1 MIPHSRHN
9 VLLAAGH
16 DAPFTNNY
24 GVWLDE
30 FQDMG
35 LEHCL
40 ETSWTDA
47 VCYFG
52 EAAPVRV
59 SPGNAVIAIQ
69 SLQ

>member
-1 MIPHSRHN
+1 MLSSC
-9 VLLAAGH
+9 LMDAGH

-52 EAAPVRV
+52 EAKPIRV
-59 SPGNAVIAIQ
+59 SRSCAFCWI
-69 SLQ
+69 

>member
-1 MIPHSRHN
+1 MCLN
-9 VLLAAGH
+9 AGH

-40 ETSWTDA
+40 ETSWADA
-47 VCYFG
+47 FCYFG
-52 EAAPVRV
+52 EAPPVQV
-59 SPGNAVIAIQ
+59 SIT
-69 SLQ
+69 S